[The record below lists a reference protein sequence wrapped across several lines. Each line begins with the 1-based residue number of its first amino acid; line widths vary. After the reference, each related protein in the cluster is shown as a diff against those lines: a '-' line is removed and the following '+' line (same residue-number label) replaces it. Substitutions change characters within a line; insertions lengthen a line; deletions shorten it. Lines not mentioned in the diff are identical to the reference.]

1 MVAVCFNHCPVG
13 GLIPDNPALAL
24 GGIYSYLLST
34 SPLANVEIT
43 IICRGNYAI
52 VSETGYTLTTNLWGN
67 HTFHPHHVASSPSD
81 LDGMS
86 FDYIIVTT
94 KAIPTTN
101 GEKPALAEF
110 PIQKNV
116 PIILIQNGIGIEEPY
131 RTAFPENPIISGV
144 AYITASQ
151 PSPSHILHVG
161 TFVRLILGL
170 FDRPNAVDTEKMNYL
185 VELFNSAQ
193 LPTAAQDDI
202 QTERWNKLGWNGS
215 YNVICAITG
224 LDTAAYLA
232 TSPEAVELIREVIRE
247 ISRTANAA
255 GARVDEE
262 ELANRYID
270 WTYTGPS
277 IIPSMLQDARNG
289 VPMEIEVLCG
299 NVWRIA
305 EKLGVETPR
314 IKYITPA
321 SVVLW

>member
-1 MVAVCFNHCPVG
+1 M
-13 GLIPDNPALAL
+13 
-24 GGIYSYLLST
+24 
-34 SPLANVEIT
+34 
-43 IICRGNYAI
+43 
-52 VSETGYTLTTNLWGN
+52 
-67 HTFHPHHVASSPSD
+67 
-81 LDGMS
+81 DGKN

-101 GEKPALAEF
+101 GEKPVLAEF

-116 PIILIQNGIGIEEPY
+116 PIVLIQNGIDIEEPY
-131 RTAFPENPIISGV
+131 RVAFPDNPIISGV
-144 AYITASQ
+144 AYITVSQ

-161 TFVRLILGL
+161 TFVSLILGL
-170 FDRPNAVDTEKMNYL
+170 FDRPNTADKEKMDYL
-185 VELFNSAQ
+185 VELFNSAK
-193 LPTAAQDDI
+193 LSTTAQDDI

-224 LDTAAYLA
+224 LDTTTYLA

-247 ISRTANAA
+247 ISRTANAT
-255 GARVDEE
+255 GAQVNEE
-262 ELANRYID
+262 ALVSKYID
-270 WTYTGPS
+270 WTYAGPP

-314 IKYITPA
+314 IKYIAPTL
-321 SVVLW
+321 VVLW